1 MLSFSEYLIEVAG
14 GGRGASAD
22 AEGKLEEIGVGKKLN
37 GDKHMSHSR
46 TEDKGPEAI
55 RHRLLSTMHGDK
67 YENHP
72 KVKEK
77 EKDYAN
83 NAKHISSFIQKKGHG
98 KPKKAH
104 WVSQASDKEEG
115 EADKGDI
122 HVETDKGKKI
132 SISAKTGFGK
142 VNHDNPGIRKFE
154 QISKTKLSSHGEAH
168 KAVLEK
174 NLPKGP
180 GDANKK
186 YKALAASDKPADK
199 RKAAAIKASS
209 TEMNQSVGKAFHG
222 GLKKQSSNELKKSIK
237 DAIAPKTK
245 VKQIVTRT
253 ITDKKTGKQK
263 EHQVYD
269 HHEHVDNYLNHFEHL
284 HVDEKHPKGQAS
296 VTVYGHYR
304 HPTNRKHPDNGKRMP
319 VASWS
324 VYGRAAA
331 TSSRGA
337 TTLPSE
343 DHPLISK
350 EHKSIQ
356 KAK

>member
-1 MLSFSEYLIEVAG
+1 MLSFKDYLIEVAG

-22 AEGKLEEIGVGKKLN
+22 AEGKLEEIGTGKYLN
-37 GDKHMSHSR
+37 GGKHLHHSR
-46 TEDKGPEAI
+46 SEDKGPEAI
-55 RHRLLSTMHGDK
+55 RHRLLSTMHGDN
-67 YENHP
+67 YEKHP

-77 EKDYAN
+77 EIDYAN
-83 NAKHISSFIQKKGHG
+83 NAAHIAKFAHKKGYG
-98 KPKKAH
+98 KIKKAH

-122 HVETDKGKKI
+122 HAHTHTGNKV
-132 SISAKTGFGK
+132 SISVKTGFGK
-142 VNHDNPGIRKFE
+142 INHDNPGIRKFE
-154 QISKTKLSSHGEAH
+154 QISKTKLSSHGEKH
-168 KAVLEK
+168 KATLEK
-174 NLPKGP
+174 LLPKGP
-180 GDANKK
+180 GDAHKK
-186 YKALAASDKPADK
+186 YKALAASDKPSDK
-199 RKAAAIKASS
+199 KKAAEIKASS
-209 TEMNQSVGKAFHG
+209 TKMNQSVGKAFHG
-222 GLKKQSSNELKKSIK
+222 GLKNQSSNDLKKSIK

-263 EHQVYD
+263 EHHVYD
-269 HHEHVDNYLNHFEHL
+269 HHEHVDNYLNHFDNL
-284 HVDEKHPKGQAS
+284 HVDDKHPKGQAS
-296 VTVYGHYR
+296 VTVYGHYK
-304 HPTNRKHPDNGKRMP
+304 HPKDKKHPDNGKRMP

-324 VYGRAAA
+324 VYGRASA

-350 EHKSIQ
+350 DHKSIV